1 MQNVVFARGEFS
13 FAKCKD
19 LRFTAAATC
28 PRYPTDPLFAP
39 AIIIFTNFVIFLET
53 FVRDLESVTPSI
65 KGKT

>member
-1 MQNVVFARGEFS
+1 MPNLVFARGEFS

-39 AIIIFTNFVIFLET
+39 AKIIFTNFIIFLET
-53 FVRDLESVTPSI
+53 FVRYLESMTPSI

>member
-1 MQNVVFARGEFS
+1 MPNLVFARGEFS

-39 AIIIFTNFVIFLET
+39 AIFTNFVIFLET
-53 FVRDLESVTPSI
+53 FVRYLESMTPSI